1 MHLARIDA
9 ASLTRFAALCLIVT
23 LSASSAQLGASRE
36 EESKLDPQ
44 LRERASLPGYST
56 VIVRAKDQSALKAI
70 RPLIQGTGGAF
81 RRSLP
86 GISSEVAVVPNAAL
100 LALAANA
107 SVHSVALDRLVV
119 GAMERSGI
127 TVGATAV
134 RKELGYDGEGVG
146 IAVIDSGV
154 ASWHDDLADASSVQ
168 RVERFVDFVNGAEQP
183 YDDNG
188 HGTHVAGIIAGNGA
202 DSAGAR
208 TGIAPAA
215 RLIVLKALDG
225 SGRGRISD
233 VIAAIEYVIA
243 ECDALNIRVLNLSL
257 ASGVYTSFTID
268 PLALATEHAVSAGIV
283 VVAAGGN
290 NGASPEGRTRYGG
303 VTSPGNAPW
312 VLTVGG
318 MSHMGTNKRSDDTVA
333 VFSSRGPGAIDY
345 AAKPDVLAP
354 AVGIESLAA
363 PGSTLYSTWPQ
374 FLLRGTVETPQFPYL
389 SMSGTSMSAPVV
401 SGTVALMIQ
410 ANPTLTPNQV
420 KAILQYTAHWNT
432 SYDYLTQGAG
442 FLNAKGAVEL
452 ARHLLN
458 PWTIAYPDYSSWSR
472 RIIWGNYSVRSGRIT
487 SDANAWDPGVTWGAA
502 STPTGQIVEWGIACF
517 TTSCDEPV
525 GAWSMSD
532 AKLRNV
538 VWGTVCAGADCD
550 LPWSLAAVTG
560 ASDGDT
566 VVWGTTD
573 DGETVVWG
581 TSEDAETVV
590 WGTNDL
596 GDTVV
601 WGTSCENVICLPTIW
616 RQ

>member
-23 LSASSAQLGASRE
+23 LSATSAQLGASRE
-36 EESKLDPQ
+36 KESKLDPQ
-44 LRERASLPGYST
+44 LRKRASLTGYST
-56 VIVRAKDQSALKAI
+56 VIVRATDKSALKAI
-70 RPLIQGTGGAF
+70 RPLIKGTGGTF

-100 LALAANA
+100 HALAANP

-154 ASWHDDLADASSVQ
+154 ASWHDDLAGASGVQ

-183 YDDNG
+183 YDDYG

-215 RLIVLKALDG
+215 RLIVLKALDA

-243 ECDALNIRVLNLSL
+243 ERDALNIRVLNLSL

-268 PLALATEHAVSAGIV
+268 PLALATERAVSAGIV

-318 MSHMGTNKRSDDTVA
+318 MSHMGTNKNSDDTVA
-333 VFSSRGPGAIDY
+333 VFSSRGPGAIDH

-363 PGSTLYSTWPQ
+363 PGSTLYSAWPQ
-374 FLLRGTVETPQFPYL
+374 FLLGGTVEDSAIPVSQSERHEHGGADGVRDRRADDSGESHADAESSEGHPAVHGELEHELRLPDAGCGVPEREGRGGAREASAQSLDHRLSRLLRLEPPHHLGQLLGQEWTPDFRRECL
-389 SMSGTSMSAPVV
+389 V
-401 SGTVALMIQ
+401 SGRHVGRRFNADGSDRRMGHRVFHDELR
-410 ANPTLTPNQV
+410 
-420 KAILQYTAHWNT
+420 
-432 SYDYLTQGAG
+432 GARW
-442 FLNAKGAVEL
+442 A
-452 ARHLLN
+452 
-458 PWTIAYPDYSSWSR
+458 
-472 RIIWGNYSVRSGRIT
+472 
-487 SDANAWDPGVTWGAA
+487 PGQCRMRG
-502 STPTGQIVEWGIACF
+502 
-517 TTSCDEPV
+517 
-525 GAWSMSD
+525 
-532 AKLRNV
+532 
-538 VWGTVCAGADCD
+538 
-550 LPWSLAAVTG
+550 
-560 ASDGDT
+560 
-566 VVWGTTD
+566 
-573 DGETVVWG
+573 
-581 TSEDAETVV
+581 
-590 WGTNDL
+590 
-596 GDTVV
+596 
-601 WGTSCENVICLPTIW
+601 
-616 RQ
+616 